1 MRGGTKTTATH
12 VTLSTIN
19 HILPKLSSLH
29 ESKFRPDT
37 ERFTCKSFKKKQKQL
52 IWGEVASTTH
62 STFVLTIHR

>member
-1 MRGGTKTTATH
+1 MGAKTTAATH
-12 VTLSTIN
+12 LTLTTIN

-29 ESKFRPDT
+29 ESKYRPVT

-52 IWGEVASTTH
+52 IWGEVATTTH